1 MHARAFLIA
10 TAFALLGVASLS
22 MYAKQLRTEISG
34 GEKVTVLIM
43 SKAGKRSAALTEDDL
58 AVREVPIAY
67 VDDRFIRASDKPKV
81 LGLKLE
87 RGMEAQQILE
97 WHDLALAGHAERT
110 LSQLV
115 SPGSRALTLHIP
127 ATYMSVELIRPGD
140 YVDLLGVLDE
150 RKGTQESVVL
160 LQKVLVLAVGVET
173 TPTHEAAKNTNRE
186 DQILTVS
193 VTLQDSQAISLAVQK
208 GPVIAVLR
216 SPEDPSV
223 ASKVPAMSRITMRDP
238 APPPVVAPT
247 SQKPTKIAPQQN

>member
-1 MHARAFLIA
+1 MHARAFLVA
-10 TAFALLGVASLS
+10 TAFALLGVASLA

-34 GEKVTVLIM
+34 GEKVSVLIM
-43 SKAGKRSAALTEDDL
+43 SKAARRSAPLTDDDL
-58 AVREVPIAY
+58 AVREVPVAY
-67 VDDRFIRASDKPKV
+67 VDDRFIRATDKPKV
-81 LGLKLE
+81 LGLKLD
-87 RGMEAQQILE
+87 RSLEAQQILE
-97 WHDLALAGHAERT
+97 WQDLALSGHAERT

-115 SPGSRALTLHIP
+115 NPGSRALTLHIP
-127 ATYMSVELIRPGD
+127 AQYMSVELIRPGD

-173 TPTHEAAKNTNRE
+173 TPAHDAKVSGRE

-193 VTLQDSQAISLAVQK
+193 VTLQDSQAIALAVQK

-223 ASKVPAMSRITMRDP
+223 AAKVPAMSRITLRDP
-238 APPPVVAPT
+238 APPPVVAPP
-247 SQKPTKIAPQQN
+247 SQKPTKIVAQQN